1 MSQPGCAPRDAIDQ
15 IEISSPCSESWD
27 GMRRTPGEE
36 WVRFC
41 GKCRQNVYNVEA
53 MSRGRARRLIAE
65 REGRVCVRIL
75 RRPDGTVVT
84 ADCWA
89 RLRAARRRGL
99 LPFLGMLVLVGF
111 TELIS
116 MGVGLARLKGLFGA
130 PPAPAPRVSLPVLR
144 TPAPLPHP
152 VQAIG
157 LPDPPEPER
166 HLMGEKAPPAPLPHR
181 EHHLMGKRAPTP
193 PKQTHF
199 MGAPAR
205 NPSVDDRELDM
216 GVDVF

>member
-1 MSQPGCAPRDAIDQ
+1 MRLTGMSQPGCAPRDAIDQ
-15 IEISSPCSESWD
+15 IEISSPCSESWAE
-27 GMRRTPGEE
+27 MRRTPGEE

-53 MSRGRARRLIAE
+53 MSRGRARQLIAA
-65 REGRVCVRIL
+65 REGNVCVRIL

-89 RLRAARRRGL
+89 RLRAARRRGW

-111 TELIS
+111 TELIAI
-116 MGVGLARLKGLFGA
+116 GVGLARLKGLFVAPLA
-130 PPAPAPRVSLPVLR
+130 PPAHVSLPVLSEAVPR
-144 TPAPLPHP
+144 AVPAIVTSPPH
-152 VQAIG
+152 IETG
-157 LPDPPEPER
+157 PP
-166 HLMGEKAPPAPLPHR
+166 PPTAHR
-181 EHHLMGKRAPTP
+181 LMGKRAASRP

-205 NPSVDDRELDM
+205 KPNVDDQPFDM
-216 GVDVF
+216 GLVGF